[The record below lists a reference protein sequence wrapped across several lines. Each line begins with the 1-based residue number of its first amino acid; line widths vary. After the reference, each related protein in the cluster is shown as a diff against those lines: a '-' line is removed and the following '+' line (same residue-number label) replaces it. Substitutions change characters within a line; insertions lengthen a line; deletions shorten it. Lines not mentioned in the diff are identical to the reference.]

1 MWPKG
6 EGEWNGMISRRNGEA
21 STVVGAFG
29 GWTLLG
35 ESEELRNFVFSCD
48 THWVFTICLPAASNL
63 DFFFGSGDV
72 VLLWLNCNRIPIL
85 CVVRV

>member
-1 MWPKG
+1 MWAKG

-48 THWVFTICLPAASNL
+48 TRWVLPYACLLHQIWIIFLGP
-63 DFFFGSGDV
+63 V
-72 VLLWLNCNRIPIL
+72 ML
-85 CVVRV
+85 CCCG